1 MELELEPLNFPSDQ
15 ERPCVIAGPCSAE
28 TEEQVMT
35 TAKQLAAKGCHMF
48 RAGVWKPRTKPGGF
62 EGNGETALPWMK
74 QVKEETGMLTATE
87 VATPEHVELAL
98 KYGID
103 ILWVGARTSAN
114 PFAMQALADS
124 LQGVDV
130 PVLVKNPVNPDLELW
145 IGALQRINQ
154 AGIKKLG
161 AIHRGFSSFD
171 KKIYRNLPMWQ
182 IPIELHRRIPQ
193 LPIICDPSH
202 IGGRRDLIAP
212 LCQQA
217 MDLGFDGLI
226 VESHCSPDDAWSDAK
241 QQVTPEVLDYILS
254 LLVVRDEHYSTEG
267 LHQLRGQI
275 DECDNQ
281 LMDLLAK
288 RMRVCREIGTYKK
301 EHNMTIVQTSRYNEI
316 LDKRGAQAALCGMSP
331 EFAAQIFEHIHEE
344 SVRQQLEILNQKKR
358 ILAMRILIM
367 GAGKMGSFFIDL
379 LSFDHEVAVYEKDA
393 KRLRFTY
400 NCYRFTKMEEIEMF
414 RPELV
419 INAVTVK
426 YTLPA
431 FEEVLP
437 HLSHDCIISDI
448 ASVKTGLQ
456 EFYEKSGFRFVS
468 THPMFGPTFAN
479 LNQLSEENAV
489 IIKEGD
495 YMGKI
500 FFKDL
505 YQKLGLSLHEY
516 TFDEHDQTVAYSLS
530 IPFVSTFAFAAV
542 MKHQDAPGT
551 TFKRHMQ
558 IAKGVLNED
567 DYLLQEILFNPY
579 TSGQVAQIREE
590 LAELIDIIDHKDAKR
605 MKLFLTKIRNHV
617 KEDIEIKDK

>member
-344 SVRQQLEILNQKKR
+344 SVRQQLKILSKNKR
-358 ILAMRILIM
+358 IQAMRILIM

-617 KEDIEIKDK
+617 KEDIEIKEK

>member
-1 MELELEPLNFPSDQ
+1 MTFFSTYSTLFFRRIFRE
-15 ERPCVIAGPCSAE
+15 
-28 TEEQVMT
+28 VM
-35 TAKQLAAKGCHMF
+35 QLKAIDSN
-48 RAGVWKPRTKPGGF
+48 V
-62 EGNGETALPWMK
+62 
-74 QVKEETGMLTATE
+74 LTAMLFSFAYVLLVTF
-87 VATPEHVELAL
+87 VDDHFGMSLFFLSMTLYLAG
-98 KYGID
+98 K
-103 ILWVGARTSAN
+103 
-114 PFAMQALADS
+114 QQ
-124 LQGVDV
+124 QGVDV

-226 VESHCSPDDAWSDAK
+226 VESHCNPDDAWSDAK

-344 SVRQQLEILNQKKR
+344 SVRQQLEILNQK
-358 ILAMRILIM
+358 
-367 GAGKMGSFFIDL
+367 
-379 LSFDHEVAVYEKDA
+379 
-393 KRLRFTY
+393 
-400 NCYRFTKMEEIEMF
+400 
-414 RPELV
+414 
-419 INAVTVK
+419 
-426 YTLPA
+426 
-431 FEEVLP
+431 
-437 HLSHDCIISDI
+437 
-448 ASVKTGLQ
+448 
-456 EFYEKSGFRFVS
+456 
-468 THPMFGPTFAN
+468 
-479 LNQLSEENAV
+479 
-489 IIKEGD
+489 
-495 YMGKI
+495 
-500 FFKDL
+500 
-505 YQKLGLSLHEY
+505 
-516 TFDEHDQTVAYSLS
+516 
-530 IPFVSTFAFAAV
+530 
-542 MKHQDAPGT
+542 
-551 TFKRHMQ
+551 
-558 IAKGVLNED
+558 
-567 DYLLQEILFNPY
+567 
-579 TSGQVAQIREE
+579 
-590 LAELIDIIDHKDAKR
+590 
-605 MKLFLTKIRNHV
+605 
-617 KEDIEIKDK
+617 